1 MPDNIREIFVKN
13 LRYFMEK
20 KGISQAD
27 ICRVLNVSSATASD
41 WCNGKKH
48 PRPDAIGQLA
58 DLLGVRFSMLTTEE
72 GPMNYED
79 QQRIEALHQNP
90 RLGLL
95 FDHTLKMDS
104 ADVDFMI
111 QMAERIVKER
121 DGDE

>member
-1 MPDNIREIFVKN
+1 MPDNIRDIFVKN

>member
-1 MPDNIREIFVKN
+1 MPENIREIFVKN

-58 DLLGVRFSMLTTEE
+58 DLLGIRFSMLTTEE
-72 GPMNYED
+72 GPINFED
-79 QQRIEALHQNP
+79 QQRIEDLHENP
-90 RLGLL
+90 TLRLL
-95 FDHTLKMDS
+95 FDKQRRLDETDLNAVLAVVNAIS
-104 ADVDFMI
+104 
-111 QMAERIVKER
+111 KER
-121 DGDE
+121 DPDG

>member
-1 MPDNIREIFVKN
+1 MPENIREIFVKN

-20 KGISQAD
+20 KGVSQAD

-58 DLLGVRFSMLTTEE
+58 DLLGIRFSMLTTEE

-79 QQRIEALHQNP
+79 QQRIEVLHENP
-90 RLGLL
+90 TLRLL
-95 FDHTLKMDS
+95 FDKQRRLDE
-104 ADVDFMI
+104 ADLNAVLAVVNAI
-111 QMAERIVKER
+111 SKER
-121 DGDE
+121 DPDG